1 MRTITKTEVFIR
13 LFFLFFVISGALVGS
28 IFTSEKVE
36 ITKANQ
42 QETITLHNT
51 SRN

>member
-13 LFFLFFVISGALVGS
+13 LLFLVCVISGALVS
-28 IFTSEKVE
+28 SVFSSAQPE
-36 ITKANQ
+36 ITKADQ
-42 QETITLHNT
+42 PETITLHNT